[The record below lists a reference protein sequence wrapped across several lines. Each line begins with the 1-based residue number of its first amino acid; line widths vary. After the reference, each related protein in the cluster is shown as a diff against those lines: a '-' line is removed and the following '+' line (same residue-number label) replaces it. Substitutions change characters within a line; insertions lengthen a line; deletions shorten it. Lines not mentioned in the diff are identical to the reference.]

1 MDCASNPYV
10 EKGDPRLQS
19 SVVAFVDILGYKQ
32 LVQKAYKNR
41 NGDSLLR
48 KLHRALKDSH
58 EHIDPTFA
66 NVSHNDRKPDFST
79 FRAFTDNVVIGRP
92 TSFFGEEELRQAFR
106 ELSRF
111 QMRLAM
117 DGFFVRGGISLGNLY
132 MDDIMV
138 YGPALLEAIEAES
151 SLAIDPRIVLAK
163 SAKEAVDKQLGYY
176 PLRDEETPHVY
187 HICKDADGRYY
198 VDYLQAVLTAAGYF
212 SKKRGLRTHKAKI
225 ERQLKENK
233 GDPRI
238 WSKYMW
244 VAQYHNEFCDWCG
257 GCTHLKID
265 IGNFRVPIRRS
276 IIDKA

>member
-1 MDCASNPYV
+1 MNCISNPYV
-10 EKGDPRLQS
+10 EEGDPRLRL

-41 NGDSLLR
+41 KGDSLLR

-58 EHIDPTFA
+58 EHIDPTYA
-66 NVSHNDRKPDFST
+66 NVFHNDRKPDSSA

-92 TSFFGEEELRQAFR
+92 ALFFGEEELRQAFR

-117 DGFFVRGGISLGNLY
+117 DGFFVRGGISVGDLY

-163 SAKEAVDKQLGYY
+163 SAKEAVDKQLEYY
-176 PLRDEETPHVY
+176 PLRDEETPYVHD
-187 HICKDADGRYY
+187 ICKDADGRYY

-212 SKKRGLRTHKAKI
+212 SKKRDLRNHKANI
-225 ERQLKENK
+225 ERQLKKNK

-257 GCTHLKID
+257 DCPYLKID
-265 IGNFRVPIRRS
+265 ISNFRGPNRRS
-276 IIDKA
+276 IID